1 MCLAYTGPAGTK
13 SPLTPQNTPRQ
24 AQSPYHGFGV
34 LTVTAAC
41 PSCAQPYRSSSRCML
56 PTLQRISRSPLAS
69 AGPSVPCR
77 SLMGVTDAN
86 PGDWGPPHQWWD
98 TPNHRRVTRERGQ
111 RVVGMGLVAVKIW
124 WIQRFADIK
133 VWWH

>member
-1 MCLAYTGPAGTK
+1 M
-13 SPLTPQNTPRQ
+13 
-24 AQSPYHGFGV
+24 
-34 LTVTAAC
+34 
-41 PSCAQPYRSSSRCML
+41 
-56 PTLQRISRSPLAS
+56 PTLGI
-69 AGPSVPCR
+69 
-77 SLMGVTDAN
+77 
-86 PGDWGPPHQWWD
+86 GDPPHQWWD